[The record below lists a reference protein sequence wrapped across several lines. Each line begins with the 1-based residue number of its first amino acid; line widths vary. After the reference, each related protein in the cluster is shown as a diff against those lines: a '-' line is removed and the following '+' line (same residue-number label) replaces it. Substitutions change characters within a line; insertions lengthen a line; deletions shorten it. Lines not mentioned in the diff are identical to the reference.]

1 MLIRISFLF
10 LFFIIA
16 AGEINSQKDS
26 TLSEKLTREFCDEFS
41 KKDFTSFSNAK
52 IELGLLIIPLIT
64 KHSVEIK
71 KEWNLNSDNVEDY
84 EKIAEKI
91 GEEAALGCPE
101 FRQFVKNNLSQI
113 VADDDENTRTLTG
126 TLLKI
131 EDQQFSCLVVKTKSG
146 KEEKL
151 WWFGFFEGAD
161 ELIKSKGNF
170 LNKSVYVEYGEMEVY
185 DSRLKDYH
193 AIKVVKKIQK
203 N

>member
-1 MLIRISFLF
+1 MPIRISFLF

-71 KEWNLNSDNVEDY
+71 KEWSLNSDNVEDY

>member
-1 MLIRISFLF
+1 MLLRISFLF

-16 AGEINSQKDS
+16 SGEIKSQKDS
-26 TLSEKLTREFCDEFS
+26 TLAEKLTREFCDEFS
-41 KKDFTSFSNAK
+41 KKDFSNLPDAQVE
-52 IELGLLIIPLIT
+52 IGLLIVPLIT
-64 KHSVEIK
+64 KYSVEIK
-71 KEWNLNSDNVEDY
+71 KEWDLSSDNMEDY

-91 GEEAALGCPE
+91 GAEAAMRCPA
-101 FRQFVKNNLSQI
+101 FLQFVKNNLNQI
-113 VADDDENTRTLTG
+113 VSDKDENTRTLTG

-131 EDQQFSCLVVKTKSG
+131 EEQQFSCLVVKTKSG

-161 ELIKSKGNF
+161 ELIKGQNSF
-170 LNKSVYVEYGEMEVY
+170 LNKSLDIEYSEMEVY

>member
-1 MLIRISFLF
+1 MIRISFLF
-10 LFFIIA
+10 LFFITT
-16 AGEINSQKDS
+16 AGKIHAQKDS

-41 KKDFTSFSNAK
+41 KKGFTDLTNAK
-52 IELGLLIIPLIT
+52 IELGLLVIPLIT
-64 KHSVEIK
+64 KHSAEIK
-71 KEWNLNSDNVEDY
+71 KEWNLDSDNMENY

-91 GEEAALGCPE
+91 GEEAALGCPD
-101 FRQFVKNNLSQI
+101 FRQFVKNNLNQI

>member
-71 KEWNLNSDNVEDY
+71 KEWSLNSDNVEDY